1 MGLIFGLRGCS
12 LMAPTTS
19 NWTRREV
26 KDPKNRFLK
35 CNKRIS
41 GNPIGKQKRATGTLR
56 ILIRVRTENR
66 IHAPKDQTGNIG
78 APNVDNIGRE
88 ISIGGRSVSIRK
100 GGVAE
105 IIGVT

>member
-1 MGLIFGLRGCS
+1 
-12 LMAPTTS
+12 MAPTTS

-35 CNKRIS
+35 CYKRIS
-41 GNPIGKQKRATGTLR
+41 GNPIGKQKRATHDSCPLNRYFR

-66 IHAPKDQTGNIG
+66 IHAPKVQTGNIG
-78 APNVDNIGRE
+78 APNVENIGRE

-105 IIGVT
+105 VVGVT